1 MAQRLAP
8 VRPVSPVGA
17 ARTVRAVCADFFD
30 LAQRTKA
37 ARSVFCVGPTATP
50 IRFCR
55 IGNRREPLLFFRRP
69 GRPTPI
75 LRIGNLADY
84 WRGRQALSLREL

>member
-17 ARTVRAVCADFFD
+17 ARTVRAVGTDLFD
-30 LAQRTKA
+30 LAQRAKA
-37 ARSVFCVGPTATP
+37 RWPVFIVGPTATP

-55 IGNRREPLLFFRRP
+55 IGNRREPRFFIV
-69 GRPTPI
+69 GRTSYADSFLSDRQPT
-75 LRIGNLADY
+75 
-84 WRGRQALSLREL
+84 